1 MPAYRPNQSAR
12 EVDAELRRSLAELET
27 AQRNAVL
34 WFADVLKRRLYEELG
49 CSSIHQYAAERLGFS
64 PARTSQ
70 FLELARALESLPAL
84 RRSLARGE
92 VAWTKARTVVKVA
105 TPKTDAFWAEQARTT
120 TRRELEHKVAV
131 VRARAKERVGGA
143 PAAELFGVDGPVV
156 AAMASKVPVDVR
168 LRFTPEQY
176 ARFEALLEAATK
188 GGHAHSREETLLA
201 ALESL
206 VAGGGDF
213 TRGKSAGE
221 IATRAAALARPAA
234 SPAPPTTPR
243 YHVTVHQCPDCGKA
257 EVVTN
262 RGNRP
267 VALPE
272 LQAILCDARIQRPG
286 ERNAAT
292 IPPARRRD
300 VLARDGHRC
309 RGRGC
314 GGTRFLDVHH
324 VVPRDHGGTNDPEN
338 LITLCAP
345 CHRLIH
351 RGKAIELRPV
361 KVEERGG

>member
-1 MPAYRPNQSAR
+1 MPAYRPHQSAR
-12 EVDAELRRSLAELET
+12 EVDSELRRSLTELET

-34 WFADVLKRRLYEELG
+34 WFADVLKRRLFQELG

-92 VAWTKARTVVKVA
+92 VPWTKARAVVKVA
-105 TPKTDAFWAEQARTT
+105 TPKTEAFWVEQARTT
-120 TRRELEHKVAV
+120 SRRELEHKVAV
-131 VRARAKERVGGA
+131 VRARAKERAGGTE
-143 PAAELFGVDGPVV
+143 AAGELFGGDGPVV
-156 AAMASKVPVDVR
+156 VAMATEVPVDVR

-176 ARFEALLEAATK
+176 ARFEALLETATRD
-188 GGHAHSREETLLA
+188 GHAHSREETLLA

-206 VAGGGDF
+206 AAGGGDF
-213 TRGKSAGE
+213 TREKSASE
-221 IATRAAALARPAA
+221 SIPA
-234 SPAPPTTPR
+234 PR

-257 EVVTN
+257 EIVTD

-272 LQAILCDARIQRPG
+272 LQSILCDARIQRPG
-286 ERNAAT
+286 ERNTAT
-292 IPPARRRD
+292 IPPARRRE

-324 VVPRDHGGTNDPEN
+324 VVPRDHGGSNDPEN

-351 RGKAIELRPV
+351 RGKAIDLRPV
-361 KVEERGG
+361 EGS